1 MTTTTALPTAWA
13 PLEAALRA
21 RRPVQVSYH
30 GRERLICPH
39 ALGWKAGRPLL
50 LGYQTGGQTSTGT
63 LPADPRHRWRCL
75 FVDEVDRVVAAGP
88 ASPWGTA
95 DNYNSSRPFPAIDE
109 VTVAVTPAAGGTSLR

>member
-1 MTTTTALPTAWA
+1 MTTMTALPIAWA

-50 LGYQTGGQTSTGT
+50 LGYQTGGQTSTGA
-63 LPADPRHRWRCL
+63 LPTDPRQRWRCI
-75 FVDEVDRVVAAGP
+75 FVDEVDHVLAAGP
-88 ASPWGTA
+88 ADPWGTA
-95 DNYNSSRPFPAIDE
+95 DNYNSSHPFPAIDE
-109 VTVAVTPAAGGTSLR
+109 VTVAVTPGACSPS